1 MSSSTAESSPV
12 ETILRRHIG
21 FTLFAAVV
29 LAVMARPLMDLI
41 DYAWDWDNENA
52 SQIFLIPFISLM
64 LLYQQ
69 RKKIFGD
76 RLKSVPTTGSS
87 LVPAAGLALA
97 GIGLA
102 AISATAWSA
111 QLSRGDRLGLSTLAI
126 EVLLLSGFLFF
137 YGSQSFRAGLFP
149 LLFLVFAIP
158 IPSFMMERA
167 ISFLQHGSADV
178 SYFMLKM
185 TGTPI
190 FRQDMIFV
198 MPNLSIEVA
207 PECSGIRSGI
217 SLFILSVMACHMF
230 LKTWSRRAILILV
243 AVPILIFKNALRIS
257 TLSYLAVNIDP
268 RIITSRLHQEGGIP
282 FFLLGLLLIYPIL
295 SLLMR
300 SERIQSVPTGTQE
313 VNP

>member
-1 MSSSTAESSPV
+1 MNSRTAESSTTS
-12 ETILRRHIG
+12 TISRRHIG
-21 FTLFAAVV
+21 FALFAAVV
-29 LAVMARPLMDLI
+29 LAVMARPVVDLI
-41 DYAWDWDNENA
+41 GYAWDWDNENA

-69 RKKIFGD
+69 RNKIFA
-76 RLKSVPTTGSS
+76 RTSSAFSSVA
-87 LVPAAGLALA
+87 PAALLALA

-102 AISATAWSA
+102 ALSATQWSA
-111 QLSRGDRLGLSTLAI
+111 QLMRGDRLGFSTLAI

-137 YGSQSFRAGLFP
+137 YGTQAFRTGIFP
-149 LLFLVFAIP
+149 LLFMLFAIP
-158 IPSFMMERA
+158 IPSFIMERA

-178 SYFMLKM
+178 SYAMLKM
-185 TGTPI
+185 TGMPI
-190 FRQDMIFV
+190 FRQGMIFA

-230 LKTWSRRAILILV
+230 LKTWSRRAILIVV

-257 TLSYLAVNIDP
+257 TLSYLSVYVDP
-268 RIITSRLHQEGGIP
+268 RIIMSRLHQEGGIP
-282 FFLLGLLLIYPIL
+282 FFLLGLLLLYPIL

-300 SERIQSVPTGTQE
+300 SERNSLVPSSTQE

>member
-1 MSSSTAESSPV
+1 
-12 ETILRRHIG
+12 
-21 FTLFAAVV
+21 
-29 LAVMARPLMDLI
+29 MDLM

-64 LLYQQ
+64 LLYQK
-69 RKKIFGD
+69 RNKIFETIGT
-76 RLKSVPTTGSS
+76 SV
-87 LVPAAGLALA
+87 VPAALLALG
-97 GIGLA
+97 GIALA
-102 AISATAWSA
+102 LVSTTPWSA
-111 QLSRGDRLGLSTLAI
+111 QLMRGDRLGFSTLAV
-126 EVLLLSGFLFF
+126 ELLLLAGFLFF
-137 YGSQSFRAGLFP
+137 YGSQAFRAGMFP

-158 IPSFMMERA
+158 IPSYLMERA

-178 SYFMLKM
+178 TYIMLKA
-185 TGTPI
+185 TGMPV
-190 FRQDMIFV
+190 FRQDTIFV

-230 LKTWSRRAILILV
+230 LKTWSRRAILIAV

-300 SERIQSVPTGTQE
+300 SERNQLVPRRTQE